1 MRFQRQFRQSPH
13 LDAKSPFCQD
23 HSQQM
28 FVMKTAWEDFT
39 GSLSSML
46 QCLTVLIKN
55 IFLKSHLNLLCWK
68 ASCFLSSSQMFTE
81 QFITGLFIVTLYI
94 SKSCYHV
101 SCSLCSRRLNKLY
114 HFNPSFKGHVFQ
126 DCCHPCSHSLDC
138 LQFVHSFIEV
148 WAWKVG
154 IDLQLRDD

>member
-1 MRFQRQFRQSPH
+1 MRFQKQFRQSPH

-68 ASCFLSSSQMFTE
+68 ASYFLSSSQIFTE

-94 SKSCYHV
+94 SESCYHV
-101 SCSLCSRRLNKLY
+101 SCSLCSCRLNKLY
-114 HFNPSFKGHVFQ
+114 HLILPSKVMFFKTAVILA
-126 DCCHPCSHSLDC
+126 PILWIICSLSIA
-138 LQFVHSFIEV
+138 S
-148 WAWKVG
+148 
-154 IDLQLRDD
+154 